1 LRYYTCAA
9 FGDQAQMQWRR
20 GEKEVRRI
28 ETN

>member
-1 LRYYTCAA
+1 LRYHTCEA
-9 FGDQAQMQWRR
+9 FGEQALMQWRR